1 MDNGQVHPFSSRSV
15 VPPRLALAFSLV
27 KLFVS
32 HAKPALTWTK
42 LKVNCPEIIR
52 FRKMNADTQGQR
64 AFMHVEHKPS
74 TVCSLSLA
82 GKLPEGYLFGLLLHE
97 FGHLG
102 SGGGEREADQW
113 ILDNFG
119 IRIQYVGALDL
130 EWVDDWAIRR
140 IVRPATPPRLR
151 NPRQGRR
158 LHPRRRLPLP
168 GVPIPSRLSGGF
180 RRNLPHA

>member
-1 MDNGQVHPFSSRSV
+1 MAKGRLHPFSSRSA
-15 VPPRLALAFSLV
+15 VPPRLELAFRV
-27 KLFVS
+27 AKRFVS
-32 HAKPALTWTK
+32 AARPSLSWAKLR
-42 LKVNCPEIIR
+42 VNCPEIIQ
-52 FRKMNADTQGQR
+52 FRKYNPGTQGQR
-64 AFMHVEHKPS
+64 AFMHVEHEPN
-74 TVCSLSLA
+74 TVCALSLA
-82 GKLPEGYLFGLLLHE
+82 GRLPEGYLFGLLLHE

-140 IVRPATPPRLR
+140 IVRASTPLPRR
-151 NPRQGRR
+151 NPRPGRR

-168 GVPIPSRLSGGF
+168 PLPIATRL
-180 RRNLPHA
+180 